1 MIADNDQ
8 WLQGG
13 DCRICR
19 RQKYCSKPCKTSK
32 TRRERITQALITEAI
47 IRRVVKKEKNNE

>member
-1 MIADNDQ
+1 MGNTSDNDQ

-19 RQKYCSKPCKTSK
+19 RQKYCAKPCKMSK
-32 TRRERITQALITEAI
+32 TRRERITQELITEAV
-47 IRRVVKKEKNNE
+47 IRRVIKKEN